1 MSSHEREES
10 GKKWVHCKYER
21 LNLQPLMFHPGST
34 NVTKPSCERATRQP
48 YPESN
53 QGECIMLIIRP
64 RMNTRETKFLF
75 GSLES
80 IADSTSLAKP
90 MSLPANKSC
99 PLEKRLTDAEGVKY
113 SKWSEGGFDEIGA

>member
-1 MSSHEREES
+1 
-10 GKKWVHCKYER
+10 
-21 LNLQPLMFHPGST
+21 
-34 NVTKPSCERATRQP
+34 
-48 YPESN
+48 
-53 QGECIMLIIRP
+53 
-64 RMNTRETKFLF
+64 MNTRETKFLF